1 MTRLIDI
8 GGATGEDDF
17 PLFARIEEM
26 LQLAAGSL
34 VFSRGGFRQV
44 VHATVDVGMLSS
56 LIMHQAIDHL
66 LRHLAGCRIVEIDQ
80 RISLDLKFEYRKIR
94 ANAFDVERRT
104 EPGLQGGLYNI
115 HCSVSLSLLQ
125 NDSLKPMFERSH
137 GYAIDDLGA
146 ECVGQQIAR
155 REFG

>member
-1 MTRLIDI
+1 MMLKRRQDNFITGTNKLPAVTMHDQIDRL
-8 GGATGEDDF
+8 GGATRKDDF

-104 EPGLQGGLYNI
+104 EPGLQGG
-115 HCSVSLSLLQ
+115 
-125 NDSLKPMFERSH
+125 
-137 GYAIDDLGA
+137 
-146 ECVGQQIAR
+146 
-155 REFG
+155 